1 MSPINMSGSLIAMN
15 VKYLSKSNRN
25 KFTSEQDI
33 YIMLILLIVALEF
46 LRVISIVL
54 EFISDFFKYKNTVT
68 FIQTS
73 PIIMTPITRYPKTI
87 NALEMSAFTEHNN
100 SIIV

>member
-1 MSPINMSGSLIAMN
+1 MSPINMSGSLIAML

-33 YIMLILLIVALEF
+33 YILLILLMVALEF
-46 LRVISIVL
+46 SRVISIVL
-54 EFISDFFKYKNTVT
+54 EFISDFLYKNTFT

-87 NALEMSAFTEHNN
+87 DALDV
-100 SIIV
+100 SIN